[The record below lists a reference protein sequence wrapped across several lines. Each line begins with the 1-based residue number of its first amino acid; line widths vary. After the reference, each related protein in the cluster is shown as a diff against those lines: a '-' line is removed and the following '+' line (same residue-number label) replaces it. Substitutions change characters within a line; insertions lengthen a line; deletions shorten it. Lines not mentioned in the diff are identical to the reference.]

1 MCNTVKIII
10 LEIDGININYFYNMN
25 TIICNTPVG
34 TVKLIVDNKN
44 VYALEFVNDEV
55 TEAMP
60 AFLTDYFNNKPCS
73 MNCVMNGT
81 QFQQLVWKEIALIPW
96 GCTKTYSDIALIVGR
111 PKAVRAV
118 ANACGKN
125 KICLLIPCHRVVG
138 KNNIGGYSF
147 GIHMKK
153 KLLELEQNF
162 I

>member
-1 MCNTVKIII
+1 
-10 LEIDGININYFYNMN
+10 MN
-25 TIICNTPVG
+25 TLICNTPVG
-34 TVKLIVDNKN
+34 VVKIIVENKN
-44 VYALEFVNDEV
+44 VYALEFVNDAV
-55 TEAMP
+55 TEVLP
-60 AFLTDYFNNKPCS
+60 AFLTDYFDNKPCPI
-73 MNCVMNGT
+73 NYVMNGT
-81 QFQQLVWKEIALIPW
+81 AFQLLVWKEIALIPW

-147 GIHMKK
+147 GIHIKK
-153 KLLELEQNF
+153 KLLALEQNF